1 MMYFIMKVLRPP
13 LLVYGCLNHV
23 EHLSSETDFNLA
35 LCEVIQEIAENL
47 TFCEPVNTKD
57 TGMTFK

>member
-1 MMYFIMKVLRPP
+1 MYFIMKVLRLP

-35 LCEVIQEIAENL
+35 LCEVIQEIAENP

>member
-1 MMYFIMKVLRPP
+1 MYFIMKVLRPP

-35 LCEVIQEIAENL
+35 LCEVIQEIAENP

>member
-1 MMYFIMKVLRPP
+1 MMYFIMKALKPL

-23 EHLSSETDFNLA
+23 EHLSSETYFNLA

-47 TFCEPVNTKD
+47 TFCESVNTKD